1 MRWKR
6 GQGLDQIQDRRG
18 MRPGRMGAGI
28 GGLGGFGL
36 IAVLLLQL
44 LGGGGGAI
52 DPGFSQFQPA
62 PAAEGPPL
70 TEQAG
75 DDLAQFTAFVVDD
88 VQTFWAESFRK
99 AGDDYEE
106 TELVLFEEAVDSGC
120 GQASSATGPFYCPLD
135 KLIYLDLGFFQELQN
150 RFGAQGDF
158 AHAYVVAHEF
168 AHHVQNLQG
177 TNERVRR
184 AQQENP
190 DDANKLSISLEL
202 QADCLAGVWSHSAFQ
217 DQLLESGDLEEALGA
232 ASAVGDDRIQ
242 EKTTGRVDP
251 ESWNHGSAAQRSQW
265 FSRGYESGNPSECN
279 TFE

>member
-1 MRWKR
+1 
-6 GQGLDQIQDRRG
+6 
-18 MRPGRMGAGI
+18 MRPGRMGLGV

-36 IAVLLLQL
+36 LAVLLLNL
-44 LGGGGGAI
+44 LGGGGAI

-88 VQTFWAESFRK
+88 VQTFWEDAYRQ
-99 AGDDYEE
+99 AGEDYEE
-106 TELVLFEEAVDSGC
+106 TELVLFEEAVSTGC
-120 GQASSATGPFYCPLD
+120 GSASSATGPFYCPLD
-135 KLIYLDLGFFQELQN
+135 KLVYLDLGFFQELQQ

-168 AHHVQNLQG
+168 AHHVQNLEG
-177 TNERVRR
+177 TNARVRR
-184 AQQENP
+184 EQEENP
-190 DDANKLSISLEL
+190 DDANKLSIALEL
-202 QADCLAGVWSHSAFQ
+202 QADCLAGVWAHSAFQ

-232 ASAVGDDRIQ
+232 AAAVGDDRIQ

-251 ESWNHGSAAQRSQW
+251 ESWNHGSAAQRSRW
-265 FSRGYESGNPSECN
+265 FSRGYESGDPSECN